1 VILRNDCAQEKSD
14 YIYKRKL
21 YISLNMAACRGDFVK
36 EQEVEV
42 VVLQ

>member
-1 VILRNDCAQEKSD
+1 VILRNDCEQEKSD

-21 YISLNMAACRGDFVK
+21 YISFDMAACRRDFVK
-36 EQEVEV
+36 EQEV